1 VRSIVLSV
9 MEGKENSET
18 ARVSAR
24 EYERDIEKRRCFRT
38 FAVVKRKEVPRY
50 LVDSRYSALDGIC
63 RW

>member
-1 VRSIVLSV
+1 